1 MYQWTSVGYTTFTR
15 PLELA
20 FSNGYGPQG
29 ERIGPQTGE
38 LTEMTSYN
46 DFEAAVK
53 QQLAAIT
60 AKAAQATLI
69 IQKLHRQ
76 YAPKPLISC
85 LIEGCG
91 KRSRC
96 YRGRSVVKQRP
107 RAYLDRSG

>member
-60 AKAAQATLI
+60 AKNPP
-69 IQKLHRQ
+69 HSSFR
-76 YAPKPLISC
+76 SC
-85 LIEGCG
+85 TDSMPQNRLF
-91 KRSRC
+91 
-96 YRGRSVVKQRP
+96 P
-107 RAYLDRSG
+107 A